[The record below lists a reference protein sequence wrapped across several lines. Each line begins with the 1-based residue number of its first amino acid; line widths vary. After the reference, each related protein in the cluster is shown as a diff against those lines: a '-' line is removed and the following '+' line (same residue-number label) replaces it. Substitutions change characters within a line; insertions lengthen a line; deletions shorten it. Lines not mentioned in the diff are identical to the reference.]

1 MGSKEYEIG
10 ICCFSAKQAAV
21 RSKSKVRVKY
31 VTDNTY
37 FVFVTDTDGTWW
49 KEVVANDHCGSLVSE
64 HFIMLV
70 GCYFEDI
77 IQNLEQRKVWR

>member
-1 MGSKEYEIG
+1 VVSWLGSRLECETCKIVASKKYEIG

-37 FVFVTDTDGTWW
+37 FVIVTHTDMMEGGDLLTII
-49 KEVVANDHCGSLVSE
+49 VDH
-64 HFIMLV
+64 
-70 GCYFEDI
+70 
-77 IQNLEQRKVWR
+77 